1 MASGRCE
8 FFRLRSAAHPG
19 KAPSKATFVTMRPSS
34 LQAGRGYNSRVDAP
48 NSWFGPRTRRRF
60 HRLAAACATGAI
72 AITASGPLHAAERV
86 TLTNGFH
93 LACDHQLETGGKVR
107 LYTDPGSDN
116 FLEVDA
122 AEIASVEE
130 ISGRQPPPGQSDP
143 ATVSAKASPVLS
155 HAELQ
160 ELIARAGA
168 QHNLD
173 TDLLASIVRAESG
186 GDVRAVSRAGAE
198 GLMQLMPAT
207 ATQLGVGD
215 RFRPDENI
223 EGGTAYLDAL
233 LTRYHENLAFALAA
247 YNAGPAAVDKYHG
260 VPPYPETRGYV
271 ARVIREFNRRK
282 IAEMRSR
289 GAIAGNRKSHSA
301 R

>member
-1 MASGRCE
+1 VIEPPESFKSGPPPI
-8 FFRLRSAAHPG
+8 PG
-19 KAPSKATFVTMRPSS
+19 KARAKATFVTMRPSG
-34 LQAGRGYNSRVDAP
+34 LQAARGYNSRVDAP
-48 NSWFGPRTRRRF
+48 NSWFGSRTRRWSR
-60 HRLAAACATGAI
+60 RLVAACATGAI
-72 AITASGPLHAAERV
+72 ALTASWPLHAAERV

-107 LYTDPGSDN
+107 LYTGPGSDN

-122 AEIASVEE
+122 TEIASVEA
-130 ISGRQPPPGQSDP
+130 ISNRPPPPDASDL
-143 ATVSAKASPVLS
+143 ATVSAKASAVLS
-155 HAELQ
+155 HAELK

-173 TDLLASIVRAESG
+173 TDLLASVVRAESG
-186 GDVRAVSRAGAE
+186 GKVRAISRAGAE

-207 ATQLGVGD
+207 AMQLGVGD

-282 IAEMRSR
+282 IAETRSR